1 MLGVSRGKAALAI
14 LLVTL
19 MLTSFAA
26 YMVPVPQSL
35 DIEPLRKESNT
46 VSYDL
51 YFASAPGGHPTDGR
65 ITTERPDSGG
75 QEEESASGT
84 N

>member
-1 MLGVSRGKAALAI
+1 MLGVSRGKTALAI

-35 DIEPLRKESNT
+35 AIEPRHKN
-46 VSYDL
+46 
-51 YFASAPGGHPTDGR
+51 YFPLVWIDTHMINVEQKASLFLK
-65 ITTERPDSGG
+65 I
-75 QEEESASGT
+75 
-84 N
+84 